1 LESRW
6 YLIAEN
12 ISTTIAGGKC
22 LLSATDDERPLFRL
36 YNPPHVSRRSPSIT
50 TLVAL
55 MVVTPILIVS
65 AVLVSLTWIS
75 STRIS
80 ESLGQELMTRAAQT
94 SAATV
99 REYLNDARETSD
111 LYARR
116 LEANALPDP
125 PGRTWTRYMLDD
137 LVTTPPVASIC
148 YGNVNGD
155 ATYLLRG
162 ANRLEVGYCDGAK
175 PDGTIEYS
183 INPNSAKLSVKP
195 LRVYT
200 YDPRQRPWWTTAVAI
215 DHPVWTPIYPWY
227 GDKTIESLIGT
238 GYTRTIKDAQG
249 HLRGVVVIDVTLG
262 ALSHFLRQLDIAT
275 QGQVFIIDSQ
285 DRLIAASR
293 GRVTDEKGQ
302 CYSLA
307 NAPDAAAR
315 DVALVLAQH
324 SITEENRSDFKLMV
338 KGIPSRLQLVDL
350 HPFPGIDW
358 RVVVILPESSFL
370 AEAEHVRIRAVAAGA
385 TAFLAS
391 LIIGLWL
398 AHRLSRPV
406 VRMTQH
412 VKGVAAGDFDTR
424 LDLKGAKELAILSDE
439 INKMAAGLRHRMALE
454 QSLAVA
460 MEVQKSLLPDGDPCS
475 PLLDIAGRTKYC
487 DETGGDYYDFIDIA
501 PLSPTS
507 LLVAVGDVTGHGIP
521 AALVMATARAA
532 LRATALREHR
542 LADLLTRTN
551 QILSQNNRH
560 NRFMTLALLLIDS
573 QSRTVRWAS
582 GGHDPAIV
590 YHPQSDSFSE
600 LKGSD
605 LMLGIAA
612 DSEYEEFVS
621 EPLPPDTIVAI
632 GTDGIWE
639 MFNEN
644 HEQYGKDRMR
654 AVIQKN
660 HIAPAAQ
667 IAAALEADLAAYR
680 GTRIPSDDVTFVII
694 KLLAVKRE

>member
-1 LESRW
+1 
-6 YLIAEN
+6 
-12 ISTTIAGGKC
+12 
-22 LLSATDDERPLFRL
+22 
-36 YNPPHVSRRSPSIT
+36 
-50 TLVAL
+50 

-65 AVLVSLTWIS
+65 AVLVALTWVA

-99 REYLNDARETSD
+99 RDYLNDAMETSN

-116 LEANALPDP
+116 LEADALPDP
-125 PGRTWTRYMLDD
+125 PGRAWTRFMLDD

-148 YGNVNGD
+148 YANTNGD

-175 PDGTIEYS
+175 PNGTVEYS
-183 INPNSAKLSVKP
+183 INPNSAKLSAHP
-195 LRVYT
+195 LRTYT
-200 YDPRQRPWWTTAVAI
+200 YDARTRPWWDVALASSE
-215 DHPVWTPIYPWY
+215 PTWTPIYPWY
-227 GDKTIESLIGT
+227 GDKTVESLIGT
-238 GYTRTIKDAQG
+238 GYTRAIKDPQG
-249 HLRGVVVIDVTLG
+249 HLRGVVVVDVTLG
-262 ALSHFLRQLDIAT
+262 ALSHFLRQLDIAS
-275 QGQVFIIDSQ
+275 QGQVFIIDGQ

-302 CYSLA
+302 CYPLTS
-307 NAPDAAAR
+307 APDAAAR
-315 DVALVLAQH
+315 DIGFVLAQH
-324 SITEENRSDFKLMV
+324 NITEENRQDYKLTV
-338 KGIPSRLQLVDL
+338 KGVPSRLQLIDL

-358 RVVVILPESSFL
+358 RVVVVLPESSFL
-370 AEAEHVRIRAVAAGA
+370 AEAEHVRIRAVTAGA
-385 TAFLAS
+385 IAVVTS
-391 LIIGLWL
+391 LIVGLWL

-412 VKGVAAGDFDTR
+412 VKGVAAGDFKTR
-424 LDLKGAKELAILSDE
+424 LDLKGAKEFAILSDE
-439 INKMAAGLRHRMALE
+439 INLMAAGLQHRMALE

-460 MEVQKSLLPDGDPCS
+460 MEVQKSLLPDGDPTS
-475 PLLDIAGRTKYC
+475 PMLDIAGRTKYC

-532 LRATALREHR
+532 LRASALREHR

-551 QILSQNNRH
+551 QILCQNNRH

-590 YHPQSDSFSE
+590 FNAQSESFSE

-605 LMLGIAA
+605 LMLGIAP
-612 DSEYEEFVS
+612 DTEYEEFVS
-621 EPLPPDTIVAI
+621 EPLAPNTIIAI

-639 MFNEN
+639 MFNEKN
-644 HEQYGKDRMR
+644 EQYGKDRLR

-660 HIAPAAQ
+660 HTTTAAQ

-680 GTRIPSDDVTFVII
+680 GKRIPTDDVTFVII
-694 KLLAVKRE
+694 KLLTPK